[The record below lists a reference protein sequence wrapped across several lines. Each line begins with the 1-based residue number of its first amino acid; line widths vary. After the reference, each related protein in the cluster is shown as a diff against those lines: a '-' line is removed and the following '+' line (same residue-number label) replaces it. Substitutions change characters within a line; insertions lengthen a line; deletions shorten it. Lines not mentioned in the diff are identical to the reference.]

1 MMSRIPTESGIPFR
15 REQPQTQV
23 VDTFVG
29 LRAPGPQLQQPAE
42 LPRWQSELFDVAQAL
57 GGLSGSLNQLS
68 QTWGKIGV
76 EGEQR
81 VGEAAVLSMSPE
93 QQRDAAAMDWAELE
107 KKNPELKGA
116 SPFRRLAVR
125 QAAGKATVEQQL
137 GKVMRENA
145 ERLSDP
151 ASDEDPRAFASQQLQ
166 QIVQGMDSFYG
177 RDAGLRF
184 GADMVEKFSGMV
196 EESKRKRT
204 VFVND
209 RNFQAEVKDALS
221 ERLSAQGDFSV
232 EGMFESIKA
241 IQDKYHTITGESGN
255 LAVFESVQSL
265 ADTLISSGRYDD
277 ARELVRG
284 MGGYS
289 HNGQVSFG
297 KMYAEQ
303 FAQLIDKADKREE
316 GDSRSVSEARQDAR
330 YLLGQ
335 AASNAVFNIDAAKL
349 EAMTEGDMKALA
361 QEAVKSAGF
370 GPEYFGEVYDTVLQ
384 IRDGQL
390 QRLQRGKEADK
401 EDLRLMMSIK
411 RESMQGGA
419 DLTALAEKVHS
430 AYSAGELKK
439 DTAMLLLG
447 QLENAK
453 NHYGDNASP
462 LVKEQRDR
470 LGAWI
475 NPNTVPSSA
484 YPEFA
489 QIVSDMRSEFDDQI
503 IAARDEVI
511 ADLNAKGVQV
521 NPDSVNHHL
530 GKKAREIADQMMK
543 ASETRFES
551 FRQKYEPR
559 TMMREYQA
567 ASPMLNNAMTAVGQ
581 MIQDQA
587 REAAQFDPGLS
598 AAMMGDR
605 FKVQAAIRNHAQAK
619 MKEFADK
626 GMEGQELYDAVD
638 AAVFDQMRV
647 YEDFIGKLRT
657 DGMYFQGPSS
667 NKPDWPLWESARAKN
682 RSYAESQRL
691 PAVTEETAG
700 ITAAGRFGNQF
711 RSWYEELN
719 TDDPAAISE
728 AQTNLRGEADK
739 FIKEVASPTRAGITL
754 SGAKIL
760 RDGQEDV
767 EATATYWNAKVM
779 WSGLSLSEVK
789 GQRTEEGL
797 QIPTQYLLSPM
808 TRIKGLDSEQSLRNA
823 LVQFETDGTG
833 PLADYRS
840 MLPSEYN
847 ARDIVDF
854 LRNNLKNTGII
865 EP

>member
-1 MMSRIPTESGIPFR
+1 MSRIPTESGIPFR

-81 VGEAAVLSMSPE
+81 VGEAAVLSMTPE

-166 QIVQGMDSFYG
+166 QLVQGMDSFYG

-184 GADMVEKFSGMV
+184 GADMVEKYSSMV
-196 EESKRKRT
+196 EEAKRKRT
-204 VFVND
+204 VLVND
-209 RNFQAEVKDALS
+209 QNFQTEVRDALS

-232 EGMFESIKA
+232 EGMFASIKA

-255 LAVFESVQSL
+255 LAVFESVQGL
-265 ADTLISSGRYDD
+265 AETLIASGRYDD

-284 MGGYS
+284 MEGYS

-297 KMYAEQ
+297 KMYAEP
-303 FAQLIDKADKREE
+303 FAKLIDKADARE
-316 GDSRSVSEARQDAR
+316 DADRRDIREARQDAAYR
-330 YLLGQ
+330 LGQ
-335 AASNAVFNIDAAKL
+335 AASNAVFNIEATKL

-361 QEAVKSAGF
+361 QEAVQSTGL
-370 GPEYFGEVYDTVLQ
+370 GPEYFGEMYDTLLQ

-411 RESMQGGA
+411 RDSMQTGA
-419 DLTALAEKVHS
+419 DLAALEEKVHS
-430 AYSAGELKK
+430 AYAAGELKK

-489 QIVSDMRSEFDDQI
+489 QIVSDMRAEFDDSI

-530 GKKAREIADQMMK
+530 GRKAKEIADQMMK
-543 ASETRFES
+543 ASETRFEA

-559 TMMREYQA
+559 TMMKEYQA
-567 ASPMLNNAMTAVGQ
+567 ASPMLNSAMTAVGQ
-581 MIQDQA
+581 MLQDSA
-587 REAAQFDPGLS
+587 RDIGQTDPRLAS
-598 AAMMGDR
+598 AMLGDR
-605 FKVQAAIRNHAQAK
+605 FKVQAALRNHAQAK
-619 MKEFADK
+619 MKELSET
-626 GMEGQELYDAVD
+626 GIEGQELYDAVD
-638 AAVFDQMRV
+638 AAVFEKMRQ
-647 YEDFIGKLRT
+647 YEDFIGKLREE
-657 DGMYFQGPSS
+657 GQHFLGPSS
-667 NKPDWPLWESARAKN
+667 KSPDWPLWESMRAKN
-682 RSYAESQRL
+682 KTFAEGQRL
-691 PAVTEETAG
+691 PEVPEEFAG
-700 ITAAGRFGNQF
+700 FTSAGKFGNKF

-719 TDDPAAISE
+719 TNDPAAVAE
-728 AQTNLRGEADK
+728 AQTNLRSEADR
-739 FIKEVASPTRAGITL
+739 FLKEVSNPKKAGITL
-754 SGAKIL
+754 SGFKIL

-767 EATATYWNAKVM
+767 DATATYWNAKVM
-779 WSGLSLSEVK
+779 WSGLSYGEVK
-789 GQRTEEGL
+789 FQRTDEGL
-797 QIPTQYLLSPM
+797 QIPPQYLLSPM
-808 TRIKGLDSEQSLRNA
+808 TRIKGLDSEQALRDA
-823 LVQFETDGTG
+823 LMQFETDGTG

-840 MLPSEYN
+840 VLPAEYN

-854 LRNNLKNTGII
+854 LRNNLRNTGII
-865 EP
+865 AP

>member
-1 MMSRIPTESGIPFR
+1 MSRIPTESGIPFR

-76 EGEQR
+76 EGEER

-93 QQRDAAAMDWAELE
+93 QQREAAAMDWAELE

-209 RNFQAEVKDALS
+209 RNFQTEVKDALS
-221 ERLSAQGDFSV
+221 ERLSAEGDLSV
-232 EGMFESIKA
+232 EGMFETIKS

-284 MGGYS
+284 MGSYS
-289 HNGQVSFG
+289 HNGQVTFG

-303 FAQLIDKADKREE
+303 FSAIIDKADSREE
-316 GDSRSVSEARQDAR
+316 TDSRAFRQDVGYR
-330 YLLGQ
+330 LGQ
-335 AASNAVFNIDAAKL
+335 AASNAVFNIDASKL
-349 EAMTEGDMKALA
+349 ESMTEGDMKALA
-361 QEAVKSAGF
+361 QDAVKTAGF
-370 GPEYFGEVYDTVLQ
+370 GPEYFGEMYDSLLQ

-411 RESMQGGA
+411 RESMQNGA
-419 DLTALAEKVHS
+419 DLPALEEKVHS
-430 AYSAGELKK
+430 AYAAGELKK

-489 QIVSDMRSEFDDQI
+489 QIVSDLRAEFDDQV

-530 GKKAREIADQMMK
+530 GKKSKEIADQMMK
-543 ASETRFES
+543 TSETRFEA

-559 TMMREYQA
+559 TMMREYQT
-567 ASPMLNNAMTAVGQ
+567 ASPMLNNAMTAIGQ
-581 MIQDQA
+581 ALQDQA
-587 REAAQFDPGLS
+587 SAMDKLDPSLS

-605 FKVQAAIRNHAQAK
+605 FKVQVAIRNLAQSK
-619 MKEFADK
+619 LTEFAAK
-626 GMEGQELYDAVD
+626 GLEGQELYDAVD
-638 AAVFDQMRV
+638 AAVFDQVRV
-647 YEDFIGKLRT
+647 YDSFIKQLGT
-657 DGMYFQGPSS
+657 EGQSFTGPSS
-667 NKPDWPLWESARAKN
+667 ARPDWPLWESTRAKN
-682 RSYAESQRL
+682 KSYAESQRL

-700 ITAAGRFGNQF
+700 FTAAGRFGNKF

-719 TDDPAAISE
+719 TEDPAAIVE
-728 AQTNLRGEADK
+728 AQANLRGEADK
-739 FIKEVASPTRAGITL
+739 FVKEVASPAKAGITL

-760 RDGQEDV
+760 RDGKEDP

-779 WSGLSLSEVK
+779 WSGLSLAEIK
-789 GQRTEEGL
+789 GQRTDEGL

-808 TRIKGLDSEQSLRNA
+808 TRIKGLDSDQALREA
-823 LVQFETDGTG
+823 LVKFEADGTG

-840 MLPSEYN
+840 YLPSEYN